1 MILPKDGRDL
11 ELLPYAIAIPVLALV
26 IDLAFGEP
34 PNRFHPVVWIGRVIG
49 YLDHRTRRGRKAVEK
64 ASGVFVV
71 LFPALLFIISLSLIL
86 ALTRELLG
94 AVIWA
99 VASAMVFKTMFAIRS
114 LETHTA
120 PVVKDIQRG
129 DLESAR
135 KKVSMVVSRDVNRL
149 DRPHVISCAAET
161 VSENL
166 VDSVLSPMFYFG
178 LAGIPGAI
186 MLRVTNTA
194 DGMVGYLSERHRNVG
209 WFAARLDDAMH
220 YLVARLSL
228 PFIVLSLAL
237 LGKDWRNGWRSALR
251 DRRQTSSPNKGWPM
265 ATIAGGLGVRF
276 EKEGY
281 YAMGT
286 GSVPDDPTVILDTIK
301 VMKVTA
307 ALFFLLV
314 LLPLFTLLGI
324 HVQLSVENWLLGLIG

>member
-1 MILPKDGRDL
+1 M

-49 YLDHRTRRGRKAVEK
+49 YLDHRTRRGIKAREK
-64 ASGVFVV
+64 ASGVLMV
-71 LFPALLFIISLSLIL
+71 LLPALLFIISFSFILS
-86 ALTRELLG
+86 LTRELLG

-314 LLPLFTLLGI
+314 LFPLFTLLGI